1 MSSGI
6 YRMGLALYVD
16 GRVMPEDVTH
26 LHRKTI
32 YYADRL
38 AKYKT
43 DAGELWR
50 EQQEALC
57 ARGLSKT
64 QRWSARRTSPSFWMA
79 HRYYLEQKL
88 IEAENELARRVKEVL
103 SC

>member
-16 GRVMPEDVTH
+16 GHVMPEDVTR

-32 YYADRL
+32 YYTDRL
-38 AKYKT
+38 AKYKA

-64 QRWSARRTSPSFWMA
+64 
-79 HRYYLEQKL
+79 
-88 IEAENELARRVKEVL
+88 
-103 SC
+103 